1 MRSGGPFF
9 LYNGSNLVAP
19 RKVSRTLSFILTAV
33 GIFFVTDTDDLV
45 VLLLLWLA
53 AATPLQRRHVVVGQ
67 YLGISTLILVSWL
80 VSRGILHYN
89 VGGLVHWLGLVPLS
103 LGIVGLTRWWRNR
116 GVAQLPP
123 TLTHPVSLPLVW
135 SLTLGNGGDNL
146 SIYIPYFTHLDPPEF
161 AVVLVIFLSMIGL
174 WLLLSHH
181 WARSTVASH
190 FFARFG
196 AWLSPLLF
204 IGIGLA
210 IVLK

>member
-1 MRSGGPFF
+1 MRSGEPFF

-103 LGIVGLTRWWRNR
+103 LGIVGIARWWRNR

-161 AVVLVIFLSMIGL
+161 AVVLVVFLSMIGL